1 MRDAGRGAGG
11 VEEPE
16 LPPNLFVIGLLH
28 NLKAGNYSLR
38 AWAVF
43 WRDSWIRSLQIV
55 RDNPR
60 LRASWLRFVGAGTIG
75 ILAAS
80 FVCARFIAPRD
91 TIPFLITSLIW
102 WAVLM
107 ADLGVHLGLMV
118 NLESGELQRRIGV
131 PNQLTELRA
140 FSSIWVAWGAHWL
153 TQRVAWPLVFV
164 FGLAAVSD
172 LLDGW
177 IARRAHSSTR
187 WGRLYDPFMDGVF
200 FGVAAISLAVIGA
213 LAQWVAALV
222 VFRYAL
228 PVVGAIAFLLVR
240 RRTLRVRH
248 TPWGRASSAS
258 IAATIFLA
266 GAAAGLGLPFD
277 RVSPILYAIVVV
289 AAVGALFTIVMRG
302 VEQV

>member
-1 MRDAGRGAGG
+1 MRDAGRGTRG

-28 NLKAGNYSLR
+28 DLNAGNYSAR
-38 AWAVF
+38 AWAAF
-43 WRDSWIRSLQIV
+43 WRASWIRSLQIIHE
-55 RDNPR
+55 NPR
-60 LRASWLRFVGAGTIG
+60 LRRSWLRFAAAGTAG
-75 ILAAS
+75 IVMATALGA
-80 FVCARFIAPRD
+80 FIVAPRD
-91 TIPFLITSLIW
+91 AVPFLATSLLW

-107 ADLGVHLGLMV
+107 TDLGLHLGLMV
-118 NLESGELQRRIGV
+118 NLESGELQRGIGV

-140 FSSIWVAWGAHWL
+140 FSAIWVAWSAHWL
-153 TQRVAWPLVFV
+153 TQGVAVPLVLV
-164 FGLAAVSD
+164 FGVAAVTD

-177 IARRAHSSTR
+177 IARRAHASTR
-187 WGRLYDPFMDGVF
+187 WGRLYDPFMDGIF
-200 FGVAAISLAVIGA
+200 FAVAAISLAVIGA
-213 LAQWVAALV
+213 IPQWIAALV

-277 RVSPILYAIVVV
+277 RVGPVLYAIVVV
-289 AAVGALFTIVMRG
+289 TAVAALLNILMRG
-302 VEQV
+302 IEQV